1 MAQSSSL
8 MHIYNL
14 TFTRRVPK
22 ILEMKLQLAV
32 ALWATTANAQLPSF
46 ADITSPFF
54 IEGISKA
61 FDNLM
66 KTLGTASGDF
76 FAGTTLPVIFDQTLP
91 KILTEVKL
99 LKKTELEP
107 ANPIRAGSVTAKAAY
122 GPYVLVGKN
131 VSLR

>member
-1 MAQSSSL
+1 MKVQ
-8 MHIYNL
+8 L
-14 TFTRRVPK
+14 T
-22 ILEMKLQLAV
+22 V
-32 ALWATTANAQLPSF
+32 ALWATAASAQLPSF

-66 KTLGTASGDF
+66 KTLGAASGDF
-76 FAGTTLPVIFDQTLP
+76 FAGTPLPVIFDQTLP